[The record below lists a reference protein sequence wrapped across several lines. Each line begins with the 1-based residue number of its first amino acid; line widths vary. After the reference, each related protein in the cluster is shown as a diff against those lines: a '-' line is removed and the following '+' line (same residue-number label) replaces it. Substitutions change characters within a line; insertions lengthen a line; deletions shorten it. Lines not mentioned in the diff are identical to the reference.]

1 MILFFFVTREKKK
14 KKTRWEQMHFHIQKK
29 YANVLVA
36 LNVIIQ
42 QNKINADCDGK
53 NSSGMRMEC

>member
-1 MILFFFVTREKKK
+1 
-14 KKTRWEQMHFHIQKK
+14 MHFHIQKK